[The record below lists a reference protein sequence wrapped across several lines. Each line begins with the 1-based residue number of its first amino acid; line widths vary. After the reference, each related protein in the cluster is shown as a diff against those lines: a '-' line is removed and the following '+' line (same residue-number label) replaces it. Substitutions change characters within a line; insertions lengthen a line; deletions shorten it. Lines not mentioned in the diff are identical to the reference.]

1 MKRSPRLVN
10 NVGHITDITN
20 IIIIITSRNSTTV
33 FYKVRLS
40 CTHVVVI
47 FVCGYRVTNES

>member
-10 NVGHITDITN
+10 NVGHITDIT
-20 IIIIITSRNSTTV
+20 SRNSTTV
-33 FYKVRLS
+33 FYKICLS

>member
-10 NVGHITDITN
+10 NVGHITDIT
-20 IIIIITSRNSTTV
+20 SRNSTTV
-33 FYKVRLS
+33 LYKVRLS